1 MSIKKFLAPTMEE
14 ALTDL
19 RRNLGENAVILRTR
33 TVAARGFLGRFSRSM
48 VEITATRDEQAQQEA
63 KKRTESRLIQ
73 TRPNSSTG
81 IGSRANSAYT
91 KQNLLSNENHDD
103 LESIRHEISSLHS
116 MFRDLVRET
125 RYPGLASL
133 PESFLVAY
141 HQLLEL
147 EIDEVVATR
156 LILHIHK
163 NLSSST
169 TPTQTSRVYE
179 HLEKLVQGLIPVTGP
194 VSITEGKPRLI
205 AMVGPTGVGKT
216 TTIAKL
222 ASIFRR
228 KGDLKVAL
236 ISIDTYRIA
245 ASEQIGRYGE
255 MLGIPVEVVTQP
267 DQIHSV
273 LHRLSD
279 FDLIFLDTAGR
290 SQRDRIKMAELEDY
304 LEVAQPDETHLV
316 LAASSHPSGMTDIA
330 KRFLPL
336 GIDRLL
342 ISKIDES
349 PSLGFLLQVI
359 LQIGKPISY
368 LTNGRNVP
376 EDIQVASSQLV
387 ANLCLGRESTDFPS
401 VELAT

>member
-19 RRNLGENAVILRTR
+19 RRNLGEHAVILRTR

-73 TRPNSSTG
+73 SRPKSSTAP
-81 IGSRANSAYT
+81 GSRANSAYT
-91 KQNLLSNENHDD
+91 KQNLLSNENGDD

-156 LILHIHK
+156 LILHLHNK
-163 NLSSST
+163 LSSSS
-169 TPTQTSRVYE
+169 PTQTSRVFE
-179 HLEKLVQGLIPVTGP
+179 HLEKLVRGLIPVTGP
-194 VSITEGKPRLI
+194 VGVSEGKPRLI

-228 KGDLKVAL
+228 KNNLKVAL

-304 LEVAQPDETHLV
+304 LEIAQPDETHLV

-387 ANLCLGRESTDFPS
+387 ANLCLGRESADFPS

>member
-1 MSIKKFLAPTMEE
+1 MEE